1 MPVKLK
7 GWHTSIDMVD
17 WIVTKASHRLDSSS
31 DYTTSL
37 ELENKATAEDHVAED
52 EDNGSEL

>member
-1 MPVKLK
+1 MKLK